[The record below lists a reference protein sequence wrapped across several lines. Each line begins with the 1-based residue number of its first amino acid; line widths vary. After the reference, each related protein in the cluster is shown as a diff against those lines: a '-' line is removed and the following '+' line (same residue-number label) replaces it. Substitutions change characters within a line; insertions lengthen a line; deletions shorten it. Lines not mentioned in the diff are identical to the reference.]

1 MSKLYQ
7 LIQSE
12 YKFEYIT
19 EYVKP
24 EGLMDKKNFST
35 PQIYPKIISQKHLNA
50 FSELEKQQILDKY
63 KRWYFTYTNYSIYN
77 AKAYNN
83 FVLHK
88 FFITILLVDYLQNV
102 GNFFHIFFRF
112 YPLKQTR

>member
-24 EGLMDKKNFST
+24 EGHGFKSRLRYKM
-35 PQIYPKIISQKHLNA
+35 KIPVKIRLRAYFFMSKLYQLIQ
-50 FSELEKQQILDKY
+50 SEY
-63 KRWYFTYTNYSIYN
+63 KFEY
-77 AKAYNN
+77 
-83 FVLHK
+83 
-88 FFITILLVDYLQNV
+88 ITEYVKPEGHWFESSSRY
-102 GNFFHIFFRF
+102 
-112 YPLKQTR
+112 

>member
-50 FSELEKQQILDKY
+50 FSELEK
-63 KRWYFTYTNYSIYN
+63 
-77 AKAYNN
+77 
-83 FVLHK
+83 
-88 FFITILLVDYLQNV
+88 
-102 GNFFHIFFRF
+102 
-112 YPLKQTR
+112 

>member
-24 EGLMDKKNFST
+24 EGLMDKKTFL
-35 PQIYPKIISQKHLNA
+35 P
-50 FSELEKQQILDKY
+50 
-63 KRWYFTYTNYSIYN
+63 
-77 AKAYNN
+77 
-83 FVLHK
+83 HK
-88 FFITILLVDYLQNV
+88 FILKL
-102 GNFFHIFFRF
+102 F
-112 YPLKQTR
+112 LKNI